1 VARERSA
8 EYRLGACSHCTPR
21 KTPGEFSA
29 PQLTR
34 AQAPKNPCA
43 AISPPA
49 HSPNARAAIS
59 PPHAPCG
66 AGQGGCARLS
76 RIRDSP
82 RSVRHPSLESEI
94 QSCRHGGLGKCES
107 VAPEPLKN
115 GFRPEKRSKKIRI
128 QILFLSS
135 LRAVPVFRAAV
146 FFNGNPARYF
156 HRIFR
161 ALQLPTP
168 TSYVGRSHSV
178 FCRRCRHRCLFPL
191 INPPGFCCLSLSSHR
206 LNTGEGDG

>member
-1 VARERSA
+1 MLTPLRPFHPSGTVTGWALRIRIRENSTAVFRLRTFGPGLRPNTGGCPWHASGRRNTALAHALIARRENHPASFP
-8 EYRLGACSHCTPR
+8 LPNSHGR
-21 KTPGEFSA
+21 KR
-29 PQLTR
+29 PQ
-34 AQAPKNPCA
+34 NPCA

-115 GFRPEKRSKKIRI
+115 GFRPEKRSKK
-128 QILFLSS
+128 
-135 LRAVPVFRAAV
+135 
-146 FFNGNPARYF
+146 
-156 HRIFR
+156 
-161 ALQLPTP
+161 
-168 TSYVGRSHSV
+168 
-178 FCRRCRHRCLFPL
+178 
-191 INPPGFCCLSLSSHR
+191 
-206 LNTGEGDG
+206 